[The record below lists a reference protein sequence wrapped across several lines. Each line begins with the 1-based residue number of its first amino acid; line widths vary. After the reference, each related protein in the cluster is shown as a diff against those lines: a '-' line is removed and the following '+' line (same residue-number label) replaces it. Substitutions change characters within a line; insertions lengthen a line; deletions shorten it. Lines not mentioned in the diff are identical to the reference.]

1 MATAAPA
8 YTVTLHHLAPGALAA
23 GLAYPDEQLS
33 AMPLPQLREL
43 LYAFTELAAQL
54 TIYEPSLPEIR
65 IKTDRESFT
74 IRTRYRKL
82 WFVGYETALRGEEH
96 SVAYILT
103 TITGTAETAKAPEPR
118 PDRASLASA
127 TTTSTRYFATFQ
139 VESGDRMELSVSGSE
154 YGMLA
159 EGEKVQLG
167 RAYPEALTVR
177 NSGSIDEYVR
187 VAVSCYWVDA
197 AGNKMPALSPRLIGL
212 HLLTGGNGW
221 TEDAAAATPEETGRF
236 PRWLKIAVMAVIII
250 GCNAGAAWMLLTP
263 PKTIAPKFS
272 LMTPAESVALLGR
285 VAGEYRT
292 GSQEG
297 DRRLIIDPTGTARLA
312 KFGPNQ
318 AVTQPTTKT
327 IRGAIVDGKPALIT
341 GDPAAITLK
350 DADTLILFGN
360 TYKRHNP

>member
-8 YTVTLHHLAPGALAA
+8 YHVSLHHLAPGALAA

-127 TTTSTRYFATFQ
+127 T
-139 VESGDRMELSVSGSE
+139 
-154 YGMLA
+154 
-159 EGEKVQLG
+159 
-167 RAYPEALTVR
+167 
-177 NSGSIDEYVR
+177 
-187 VAVSCYWVDA
+187 
-197 AGNKMPALSPRLIGL
+197 
-212 HLLTGGNGW
+212 
-221 TEDAAAATPEETGRF
+221 AAATPEETGRF

-318 AVTQPTTKT
+318 AIIQPTTKT